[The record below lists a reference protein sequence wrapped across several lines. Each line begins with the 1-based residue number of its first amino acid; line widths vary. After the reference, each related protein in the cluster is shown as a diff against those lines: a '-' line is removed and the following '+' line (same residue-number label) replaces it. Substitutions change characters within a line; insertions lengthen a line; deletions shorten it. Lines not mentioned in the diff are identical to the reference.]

1 MSTRRRFLSM
11 LAVPGLLMGTAPA
24 VKALSRSSV
33 FVPDAQS
40 DDAAVFASAR
50 QHFLIPEGVAYCNT
64 GTLGASPREVVDAL
78 TDGIR
83 HLETNLAAWPY
94 EQPDGEPLTGYQQ
107 LLGVREAV
115 GRFVNA
121 SAAEIALTQNAT
133 MGMNF
138 LANGLD
144 LAAGDEVVSTDQEH
158 GGGISPWRLLAKRR
172 GIVVKELPLEPAY
185 PGGPDAILRLFE
197 SAITPRTRVVMFSH
211 ITTGL
216 GALLPARELCALAR
230 SRGALALVDGAQAVG
245 QILVDVKALG
255 CDAYVASPHKW
266 MMAPKGTGFM
276 YLRRD
281 VQDRFW
287 TTLASYQWDNH
298 EDGAFR
304 FMQFGTGSVPVV
316 DGLLAALRFIETIG
330 MPRIERWDASLTKRL
345 REGLARIPAVRIAS
359 PADPRLTAAITTFRV
374 DGVKAKALQDA
385 LWTKRVRV
393 RAQNDERGVR
403 LSAHMY
409 VSPADV
415 DTVLDVTREVAA
427 QA

>member
-1 MSTRRRFLSM
+1 MSTRRRFLSA
-11 LAVPGLLMGTAPA
+11 LAVPGLLMTAAPVA
-24 VKALSRSSV
+24 RALASMAP
-33 FVPDAQS
+33 FTPGPQD
-40 DDAAVFASAR
+40 DDAAVFAAAR
-50 QHFLIPEGVAYCNT
+50 EQFLIPQGVAYCNT

-83 HLETNLAAWPY
+83 RLETDLAAWPY

-107 LLGVREAV
+107 LLEVRRVA
-115 GRFVNA
+115 GQFVNA
-121 SAAEIALTQNAT
+121 SADEIALTQNAT

-172 GIVVKELPLEPAY
+172 GVVVKELPLEPALAE
-185 PGGPDAILRLFE
+185 GPDAIVRLFE
-197 SAITPRTRVVMFSH
+197 SAMTARTKVVMFSH
-211 ITTGL
+211 ITSGL

-230 SRGALALVDGAQAVG
+230 SRGALAIVDGAQAVG
-245 QILVDVKALG
+245 QIQVDVQALG
-255 CDAYVASPHKW
+255 CDAYVGSPHKW
-266 MMAPKGTGFM
+266 MLAPKGTGFL
-276 YLRRD
+276 YLRRE

-304 FMQFGTGSVPVV
+304 FMQYGTGSVPVV
-316 DGLLAALRFIETIG
+316 DGLLAALRFIEKVG

-345 REGLARIPAVRIAS
+345 RDGLAAIPAARIAS

-374 DGVKAKALQDA
+374 NGVKAKALQDA
-385 LWTKRVRV
+385 LWARRVRV

-403 LSAHMY
+403 VSTHLY

-415 DTVLDVTREVAA
+415 DVILDVTRELAA
-427 QA
+427 RA